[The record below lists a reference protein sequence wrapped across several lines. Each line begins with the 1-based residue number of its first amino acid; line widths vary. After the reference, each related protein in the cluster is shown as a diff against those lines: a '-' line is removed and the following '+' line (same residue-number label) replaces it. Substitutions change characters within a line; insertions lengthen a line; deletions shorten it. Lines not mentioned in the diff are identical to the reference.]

1 MAEIDVTVCGRS
13 YRLGCENGQERHLA
27 ALAAGL
33 DAEARALSA
42 QTQTLS
48 EAKLLLM
55 AALVM
60 ADRAAEATTAL
71 AAAEARLG
79 AMAALE
85 AEIGALRA
93 REAARAAA
101 QPAQGAL
108 FDEAAAA
115 ALSGAV
121 ARLEKLVSAHEGA
134 GGS

>member
-1 MAEIDVTVCGRS
+1 MAEIDVMVCGRS

-79 AMAALE
+79 AMAGLE

-101 QPAQGAL
+101 QGPGAGV
-108 FDEAAAA
+108 DAAAAA
-115 ALSGAV
+115 ALGEAV
-121 ARLEKLVSAHEGA
+121 ARLEFLVRAHEGA
-134 GGS
+134 GGA